1 MFPVHWFGLSLQ
13 KGMGLSF
20 EVSGDNMKYDKFYN
34 IFITLLLIPLWISL
48 LTKFIEQRPWLLYSA
63 IGITTL
69 LVLIV
74 IVRNVYELVVIIDLC
89 YKCHRRKIDIIVFK
103 AQKKLQKIIAKT
115 KNVSVIDYAAAQLR
129 EICQPEIYSGI
140 LNDLATKERNPAK
153 KNILL
158 ILSKQSGGNL

>member
-1 MFPVHWFGLSLQ
+1 
-13 KGMGLSF
+13 
-20 EVSGDNMKYDKFYN
+20 MKYDKFYN
-34 IFITLLLIPLWISL
+34 LFITLLLIPLWIGL
-48 LTKFIEQRPWLLYSA
+48 LTDLIKEYPWLRYTA

-129 EICQPEIYSGI
+129 EICQPEIYSTI
-140 LNDLATKERNPAK
+140 LNDLAVKERNPAK

-158 ILSKQSGGNL
+158 LLSKQSGGNQ

>member
-1 MFPVHWFGLSLQ
+1 
-13 KGMGLSF
+13 
-20 EVSGDNMKYDKFYN
+20 MKYDKFYN